1 MKKKIPYI
9 FIFDIDNCIIGNIQ
23 YPITESILLD
33 MIKMTCKQK
42 NISNKCLKK
51 INFVNILKKGLLRPY
66 FVNFIKFIK
75 KKYKN
80 VELFVYTN
88 SSYNWTHGGLVENIE
103 KASKIKFNKPY
114 FTRENSY
121 QIENYPKSLSNV
133 FKIIISRL
141 QNKYKIL
148 KNKKEVL
155 KIFNNYV
162 VFIDD
167 IHNNLKDYPGKQI
180 VCSKYEFNK
189 PYDII
194 KNIKKKN
201 KIKNEIMNDYNIK
214 YYIKENIKSPFK
226 FKDTTKKEY
235 KIQKLKWIYY
245 NKIETNT
252 KKDIFYKNL
261 IKIIKNNKINNY
273 SFKNI
278 KLINEKVSSLYN
290 M

>member
-1 MKKKIPYI
+1 MKKKLPYI
-9 FIFDIDNCIIGNIQ
+9 FIFDIDNCIIGNIN

-33 MIKMTCKQK
+33 LIKMTCTQK
-42 NISNKCLKK
+42 KISNKCSKK
-51 INFVNILKKGLLRPY
+51 VNFVNVLKKGLLRPY
-66 FVNFIKFIK
+66 FINFVKFIK

-80 VELFVYTN
+80 VELYVYTN
-88 SSYNWTHGGLVENIE
+88 SSYNWTYGGLVENIE

-121 QIENYPKSLSNV
+121 QLNDNFPKSLSNV

-155 KIFNNYV
+155 KIFNNNV

-167 IHNNLKDYPGKQI
+167 IQNNLKDYPGKQI
-180 VCSKYEFNK
+180 VCPKYEFNK

-194 KNIKKKN
+194 KKIKKEN
-201 KIKNEIMNDYNIK
+201 KIKNEIINDNNVK
-214 YYIKENIKSPFK
+214 EYITQNIKSPVK
-226 FKDTTKKEY
+226 FKDTTINEY
-235 KIQKLKWIYY
+235 KIQKFKWAYY
-245 NKIETNT
+245 SKKENNE
-252 KKDIFYKNL
+252 KKDYFYKNL
-261 IKIIKNNKINNY
+261 IKIIKNKKIKNF

-278 KLINEKVSSLYN
+278 RLINNEINLI
-290 M
+290 